1 MEFQHEQAN
10 SSSKRSERSA
20 NKEGNLKKKEEFYA
34 KLNSYTTENIHET
47 KTKKIHKKYPQSRHR
62 LNQLRLHQ

>member
-20 NKEGNLKKKEEFYA
+20 NKDGNLKKKEFYA
-34 KLNSYTTENIHET
+34 ILNSCTTGNIHET
-47 KTKKIHKKYPQSRHR
+47 KKFHKKYPQSRHR
-62 LNQLRLHQ
+62 LKQLRLHQ